1 MSTELAFN
9 TYVFLGN
16 MLHYLVNGD
25 SATSESHLQAGTP
38 MIADLQRRIEPLS
51 PQQILHA
58 LVALPPSERIL
69 LGRCC
74 RYCLDKLSDDDLS
87 AKLGLPRDVA
97 EDVLKQL
104 SLEILPN
111 A

>member
-9 TYVFLGN
+9 TYVLLGN
-16 MLHYLVNGD
+16 TLNYLVNGV
-25 SATSESHLQAGTP
+25 SPVSQSELRASPT
-38 MIADLQRRIEPLS
+38 MIVDLHRRIEPLS
-51 PQQILHA
+51 PQQILPA
-58 LVALPPSERIL
+58 LAALPQGEKAL

-104 SLEILPN
+104 SLEVPPN